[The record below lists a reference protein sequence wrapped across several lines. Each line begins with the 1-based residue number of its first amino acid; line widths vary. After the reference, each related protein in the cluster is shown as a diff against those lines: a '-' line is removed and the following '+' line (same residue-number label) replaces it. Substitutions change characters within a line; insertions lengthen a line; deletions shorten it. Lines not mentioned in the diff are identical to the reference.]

1 MASLHTFCR
10 RELFQACWEI
20 LLDEDFV
27 SAYRH
32 GIILK
37 CADGITR
44 RVFPRIFTYSADYPE
59 KVLIATIK
67 DMGLCPCPRCLT
79 PKKLFSDLGLLQD
92 MKSRLN
98 NLRTY
103 TMTKVI
109 EARDFIYRCG
119 NTVDGV
125 KVDHSLGGGSWVPTL
140 NQFATKLG
148 PLGLNPFRMLVIDF
162 MHECELGTW
171 KSLFMHLIR
180 LLYALPRGSKLVA
193 SLDSRFRQV
202 PTFGNGVIRT
212 FANNTSEMK
221 RLAARGFE
229 DILQVFS
236 AYLFSA
242 FDPLTVV
249 ITSLSIRAMARTG

>member
-10 RELFQACWEI
+10 RELFHACWEI

-37 CADGITR
+37 CADGVTR

-59 KVLIATIK
+59 KYILLQFFSRQSVHSSFYRVLIATIK

-98 NLRTY
+98 NLRMY
-103 TMTKVI
+103 TKTKVI

-140 NQFATKLG
+140 
-148 PLGLNPFRMLVIDF
+148 V
-162 MHECELGTW
+162 CETAFL
-171 KSLFMHLIR
+171 LFYGQLYLI
-180 LLYALPRGSKLVA
+180 A
-193 SLDSRFRQV
+193 
-202 PTFGNGVIRT
+202 
-212 FANNTSEMK
+212 E
-221 RLAARGFE
+221 
-229 DILQVFS
+229 
-236 AYLFSA
+236 
-242 FDPLTVV
+242 
-249 ITSLSIRAMARTG
+249 SIRHEAWTSRSQSIPDARH